1 MWFVKNLKKL
11 VSEHVATVNM
21 LKSLKTWTKA
31 IPSYCLITLAN
42 IELENDDFKISE
54 TLGLFVN
61 TLTAD
66 EQYYLQNR
74 KNLQEPI
81 QLQLSKK
88 QKSFSQLLP
97 AYMKSISNVRQF
109 KKKDDLQRLCLIE
122 IRDCKRRG

>member
-1 MWFVKNLKKL
+1 MWFVKILKNL

-42 IELENDDFKISE
+42 IELENDSFKISE
-54 TLGLFVN
+54 TLGVFVN

-66 EQYYLQNR
+66 ERYSLQNR
-74 KNLQEPI
+74 KTLRQPI

-88 QKSFSQLLP
+88 QKKFSEFFA
-97 AYMKSISNVRQF
+97 AYLQCTSNF
-109 KKKDDLQRLCLIE
+109 EHFEEKDDPDTLCVSE
-122 IRDCKRRG
+122 IRD

>member
-54 TLGLFVN
+54 TLGVFIN

-66 EQYYLQNR
+66 ERYSLHNR
-74 KNLQEPI
+74 KTLRQPI
-81 QLQLSKK
+81 QLQLSKR
-88 QKSFSQLLP
+88 QKIFSEFFA
-97 AYMKSISNVRQF
+97 AYLKCTSNF
-109 KKKDDLQRLCLIE
+109 EHFEEKDDPDTLFVFE
-122 IRDCKRRG
+122 IRD